1 MEKKM
6 LFFFFFLKKGPPL
19 LGNDHGLNDSLSLP
33 TQIKFCLVIRSQS
46 SQNIN

>member
-6 LFFFFFLKKGPPL
+6 LFIFLKKKGPPR

-46 SQNIN
+46 SQNSN